1 MYIHILYISLHIIY
15 IFVKNNWEIGPQ
27 SFEIY
32 LLLTYLFLITLMLI
46 PFIEI
51 TRPLDIVHLP
61 KTSDISYTR
70 G

>member
-15 IFVKNNWEIGPQ
+15 ICVKNNWEIGPQ

-46 PFIEI
+46 PSIEI

-61 KTSDISYTR
+61 KTPQTYTR